1 MTNTISKSIL
11 NANILEIFSQLE
23 ISGEELIITDGD
35 KPVLKIV
42 PIKSKQTA
50 EELFGDVQGR
60 VRYHEDVNTLIIAE
74 WNDA

>member
-11 NANILEIFSQLE
+11 KANMLEIFSQLE
-23 ISGEELIITDGD
+23 ISGEELIITDGG

-50 EELFGDVQGR
+50 EELFGNVQGR

>member
-11 NANILEIFSQLE
+11 NANMLEIFRQLE
-23 ISGEELIITDGD
+23 ISGKELIITDGG

-60 VRYHEDVNTLIIAE
+60 VRYH
-74 WNDA
+74 

>member
-1 MTNTISKSIL
+1 MTNRISKSIL
-11 NANILEIFSQLE
+11 KANMLEIFSQLE
-23 ISGEELIITDGD
+23 ISGEELIITDGG

-50 EELFGDVQGR
+50 EELFGNVQGR

>member
-11 NANILEIFSQLE
+11 NANMLEIFSQLE
-23 ISGEELIITDGD
+23 ISGKELIITDGG